1 MSDMWS
7 AIRWLVLRIAMVRW
21 LFKLGWL
28 GLLIPVVLILKT
40 IGLPILAVLS
50 IVAIPIVLLLLLFG
64 LPILLVFIFGSL
76 FMGFLG
82 LVLTIGVAALK
93 IGLFVVL
100 PIWLI
105 WTLGR
110 KVYWWS
116 CKRDN
121 GDSSSDTQPGSSAP
135 GGPTPEPSSDDSD
148 EF

>member
-7 AIRWLVLRIAMVRW
+7 AIRWLVLRIAMIRW

-28 GLLIPVVLILKT
+28 GLLIPVVLMLKT

-105 WTLGR
+105 WTFGR
-110 KVYWWS
+110 KAYWWS
-116 CKRDN
+116 CKRNN
-121 GDSSSDTQPGSSAP
+121 GDSSSDTPPGSSAP